1 MIIRRVFALKFWG
14 IFGGLAIWPIYVTG
28 HQIYKLSK
36 TFPIIINARHPGR
49 CGGLKPLGD
58 FCFLMALPFVVL
70 GIGLILMSIDGLLN
84 NMFLDSPLFSAIRE
98 IRTLSANL
106 FCLLCFCP

>member
-1 MIIRRVFALKFWG
+1 VIIRRVFALTFWG

-36 TFPIIINARHPGR
+36 TFPIIINARHPDR

-58 FCFLMALPFVVL
+58 FFFLMALPFVVL
-70 GIGLILMSIDGLLN
+70 GIGLVLKSIGGLLN
-84 NMFLDSPLFSAIRE
+84 NMFLDSPLFSAIR
-98 IRTLSANL
+98 TLSANL